1 MALPYIYAD
10 FNALNPHADDAIV
23 EMQITGYGTLASLA
37 RQKLRFTEGMAM
49 VVYEPMDIECEATAH
64 YDSLLKDPAGRPGA
78 WVVRLNPTNIRES
91 VQSQDNNGEHPCII
105 CGHDFKVSFARGR
118 NYTEHCVSCGA
129 SVMEPLAPPYNAT

>member
-1 MALPYIYAD
+1 
-10 FNALNPHADDAIV
+10 
-23 EMQITGYGTLASLA
+23 
-37 RQKLRFTEGMAM
+37 M